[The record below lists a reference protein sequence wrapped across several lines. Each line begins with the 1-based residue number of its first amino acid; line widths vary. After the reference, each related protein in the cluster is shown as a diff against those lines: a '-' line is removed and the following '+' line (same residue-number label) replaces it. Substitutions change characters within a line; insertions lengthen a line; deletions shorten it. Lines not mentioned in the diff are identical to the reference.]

1 MNRYVWS
8 TWGDVN
14 AFFGLMLDNVTV
26 MLILAT
32 LLGASPSPDQRFTV
46 EFVLTRMIPGTA
58 LGVLIGDLIYT
69 WMAFRLAKRT
79 GRADVTAMPL
89 GLDTPSTFGVVFFV
103 LLPALKEG
111 HEVYQDH
118 ERAMTYAWHVG
129 ALALVLVG
137 VFKSILAPLGNKV
150 RQWIPRAGLLGSLAA
165 IAIALIAGLPLID
178 KIAAVPVVG
187 LLSLAVI
194 LVTLVAHRSLPGKIP
209 GALAAVVIGAI
220 FYHSADWLGRSQG
233 WSLVPEHQSLAAGFM
248 ETPLLMPVV
257 DWSDV
262 WRPTLLKLP
271 VVLPFALITV
281 VGGIDCTESAAAA
294 GDEYDTRTILLTEGV
309 ASLAAGIFGG
319 VIQNTP
325 YIGQPAYKAMGGR
338 ASYTLATALFVGA
351 AGCFGWFTNVFD
363 WFPQVVMYPILV
375 YVGLEIMAQSFR
387 ATPIQHY
394 PALALAMLPA
404 LAALVTI
411 LMDQILGTSLPS
423 AAGAEVA
430 QTLRCLSNG
439 FIVTSLLWGAAL
451 AALLDGGLKR
461 SAAYLGI
468 AGICSLVGIIHSPLR
483 SQPIDFPWHI
493 LASIGKEAPQ
503 ARFQTPYHWAAGYG
517 LAVGFLL
524 LLDILPAS
532 KKRNQEETPGPKVA
546 PAIRL

>member
-8 TWGDVN
+8 TWGDIN

-32 LLGASPSPDQRFTV
+32 LLGASPVPEERFSLD
-46 EFVLTRMIPGTA
+46 FVLTRMIPGTA
-58 LGVLIGDLIYT
+58 LGVLIGDLLYT

-79 GRADVTAMPL
+79 GRSDVTAMPL

-111 HEVYQDH
+111 HELYSDH
-118 ERAMTYAWHVG
+118 ERAMTYAWHIG

-137 VFKSILAPLGNKV
+137 VFKSLLAPFGNKV

-165 IAIALIAGLPLID
+165 IAIALIAGLPFID
-178 KIAAVPVVG
+178 KIAAVPLVG
-187 LLSLAVI
+187 FFCLIVI
-194 LVTLVAHRSLPGKIP
+194 LVTLVAHRPLPGKIP
-209 GALAAVVIGAI
+209 GALAAVAIGAI
-220 FYHSADWLGRSQG
+220 LYHGADWLGRRQG
-233 WSLVPEHQSLAAGFM
+233 WSLVPELQSISAGLV
-248 ETPLLMPVV
+248 ETPRLMPIF
-257 DWSDV
+257 DWSEV
-262 WRPTLLKLP
+262 WWPTLLKLP
-271 VVLPFALITV
+271 VVLPFALITI

-294 GDEYDTRTILLTEGV
+294 GDEYDTRTILLTEGL

-351 AGCFGWFTNVFD
+351 AGCFGWFTHVFD

-387 ATPIQHY
+387 ATPVQHY

-404 LAALVTI
+404 LAALAII
-411 LMDQILGTSLPS
+411 LIDQVLGSSAPS
-423 AAGAEVA
+423 AGGAILA
-430 QTLRCLSNG
+430 QTLRCSSNG
-439 FIVTSLLWGAAL
+439 FIVTSLLWAAAL
-451 AALLDGGLKR
+451 AALLDGRLKR
-461 SAAYLGI
+461 SAVYLVI
-468 AGICSLVGIIHSPLR
+468 AGICALFGVIHSPLR
-483 SQPIDFPWHI
+483 SQPIDLPWHI
-493 LASIGKEAPQ
+493 AASLGTESPE

-517 LAVGFLL
+517 LAVMFLL
-524 LLDILPAS
+524 LIDLMPA
-532 KKRNQEETPGPKVA
+532 KKEA
-546 PAIRL
+546 PDRERVNAN